1 MSKVH
6 NEAWAGVIEVQN
18 HMMSLLH
25 GELLCEWLYFDKPQ
39 HAFESA
45 DRSNIHCLLM
55 EKKLKDLNA
64 PIKQN

>member
-1 MSKVH
+1 MKLVTMFQVH
-6 NEAWAGVIEVQN
+6 NETWVGVIGVQN

-45 DRSNIHCLLM
+45 NRSSIHCLTM
-55 EKKLKDLNA
+55 GKRLKN
-64 PIKQN
+64 